1 MKKSELL
8 YHLCEYYMDNN
19 SLVIKTP
26 KGHIVNKTTAQVFD
40 LKNKLY
46 NKLKSK
52 YNENKIKY
60 WPSAFGP

>member
-26 KGHIVNKTTAQVFD
+26 KEHIVNKTTAQVFE

-52 YNENKIKY
+52 
-60 WPSAFGP
+60 

>member
-46 NKLKSK
+46 NIIINQF
-52 YNENKIKY
+52 Y
-60 WPSAFGP
+60 